1 MDTEKKLI
9 GLLKDA
15 AVIVHRYYYET
26 NMPTKDVCA
35 IIQIL
40 ADNYANNIDKLPE
53 DEYSLKIEEKVSEE
67 IVEENE
73 EEDEELAIKKV
84 SKSNASVK

>member
-15 AVIVHRYYYET
+15 AVIVHRFYYET

-35 IIQIL
+35 IIQIM
-40 ADNYANNIDKLPE
+40 ADNYANNIDKIPV
-53 DEYSLKIEEKVSEE
+53 DEYSLKIEEVEE
-67 IVEENE
+67 ENVEENE
-73 EEDEELAIKKV
+73 VEKEEPELKKV
-84 SKSNASVK
+84 SKSDATVK

>member
-1 MDTEKKLI
+1 M
-9 GLLKDA
+9 
-15 AVIVHRYYYET
+15 HRYYYET

>member
-15 AVIVHRYYYET
+15 AVIVHKYYYET

-35 IIQIL
+35 IIQIM
-40 ADNYANNIDKLPE
+40 ADNYANNIDVLPE
-53 DEYSLKIEEKVSEE
+53 DEYSLKKEEE
-67 IVEENE
+67 IVEE
-73 EEDEELAIKKV
+73 EDEAPEVKKV
-84 SKSNASVK
+84 AKAKSAE

>member
-40 ADNYANNIDKLPE
+40 ADNYANNIDKIPE
-53 DEYSLKIEEKVSEE
+53 DEYSLKIEK
-67 IVEENE
+67 VEEENIE
-73 EEDEELAIKKV
+73 EEEVEKEEPGLKKV
-84 SKSNASVK
+84 SKSEASVK

>member
-1 MDTEKKLI
+1 MDIEKKLI

-15 AVIVHRYYYET
+15 AVIVHKYHYET

-40 ADNYANNIDKLPE
+40 ADNYVNNIEVLPE
-53 DEYSLKIEEKVSEE
+53 DEYSLKKQDEIEV
-67 IVEENE
+67 
-73 EEDEELAIKKV
+73 EDEDDDQETVAKKA
-84 SKSNASVK
+84 SKAKSTDN

>member
-40 ADNYANNIDKLPE
+40 ADNYANNIDKIPE
-53 DEYSLKIEEKVSEE
+53 DEYSLKIEEEV
-67 IVEENE
+67 VEENVE
-73 EEDEELAIKKV
+73 EEEVEKEEPGLKKV
-84 SKSNASVK
+84 SKSEASVK